1 MHESLK
7 SARTLFVAA
16 RRGLP
21 RQSSVEQRVSRRCAR
36 VPRGKNTMCQSTKR
50 MRTSS
55 QGSTSCGM
63 QKLLDCSSSTP
74 TLLHHDTAVWD
85 DVRMSAVLSAAR
97 CIVFS
102 YSSYQKSQK
111 VKHRCP
117 LCNMF
122 LLVSCLLPIVY
133 CFLHTAHGTR
143 LTVRLCHQ
151 LTSTLFCFSPL
162 PLSSSLTKIID

>member
-1 MHESLK
+1 MHES
-7 SARTLFVAA
+7 S
-16 RRGLP
+16 
-21 RQSSVEQRVSRRCAR
+21 
-36 VPRGKNTMCQSTKR
+36 KR
-50 MRTSS
+50 MRMSS
-55 QGSTSCGM
+55 QASTSCGM

-117 LCNMF
+117 LCNTDVLCVTCFCLSLVYCLLFIVSCTRRMAQGSRCVFVTSLPAHCFVF
-122 LLVSCLLPIVY
+122 LLC
-133 CFLHTAHGTR
+133 R
-143 LTVRLCHQ
+143 CHH
-151 LTSTLFCFSPL
+151 P
-162 PLSSSLTKIID
+162 